1 MSRPKLSSLSS
12 LLPAKGAATRPEV
25 VFRASEH
32 ESKQEDIT
40 AQPQKPGQLSIEH
53 ASKSA
58 SMIASQTSSVVAADR
73 GDVVGKGHKD
83 GSRSAVSFRMTE
95 NLQERLRLYAFETR
109 RSKQDVL
116 DDALHEYLLR
126 EGH

>member
-1 MSRPKLSSLSS
+1 MPRPKLSPLSS
-12 LLPAKGAATRPEV
+12 LLPAKGAATRPEPV
-25 VFRASEH
+25 SRAGEHANVKASLRESLSASDDEVRANASEQSSEH
-32 ESKQEDIT
+32 ESKQAT
-40 AQPQKPGQLSIEH
+40 VP
-53 ASKSA
+53 ASKR
-58 SMIASQTSSVVAADR
+58 TSLLVT
-73 GDVVGKGHKD
+73 GHKD

-95 NLQERLRLYAFETR
+95 GLQERLRLYAFETR